1 MSVSGSIFSPYGMP
15 ELGGLQPV
23 LVGGLGL
30 EEAAHEGEV
39 EPDRRL
45 QLLRRVVRVGQQLQH
60 ARPRLLQVAQNL
72 QINNHKLVLHRSGG
86 FADSAETE
94 YYAFQIP

>member
-1 MSVSGSIFSPYGMP
+1 MP
-15 ELGGLQPV
+15 ELGWLGPV

-72 QINNHKLVLHRSGG
+72 QKNQSIITHVISHDRR
-86 FADSAETE
+86 
-94 YYAFQIP
+94 

>member
-1 MSVSGSIFSPYGMP
+1 MLVYRGAISPYSMP
-15 ELGGLQPV
+15 ELGRLQPV

-72 QINNHKLVLHRSGG
+72 QNNNHYYMAMSYCLTHTEAI
-86 FADSAETE
+86 FQETWT
-94 YYAFQIP
+94 